1 MRKSL
6 LLSMLI
12 TMMACFGVQAQS
24 WQYELKLTSTDASA
38 RKVMGMYNQVTT
50 PVYTLD
56 EATSTIRLTVF
67 STENV
72 DKNFPSGFSNNS
84 SAFPTFA
91 IGELRL
97 FDGEGKQVE
106 LTADMITTNA
116 LSLNEGSIDALV
128 DNDPNT
134 HFHSTYSKGE
144 VPQAYHYIEIALTDA
159 MSKFQLQYDTRYYY
173 FFTDPTHIGITGGT
187 EALPWK
193 DEEFVIGEQVTSVD
207 ALQPNKLYVIRGN
220 YFEFTRTDDERTLPS
235 YGEAYYHSPIGAA
248 LTPSSASLMWLED
261 AGEGKYF
268 MHWLKYNRYIK
279 KSGEIEAGA
288 YVEATTNPLEAAAL
302 EFAECDTTDG
312 AFIITSENNYLG
324 QRRFVKMSWVNK
336 DNMAGETSTYHYA
349 WNIYEA
355 STNMSSIQP
364 MLEATIAKGENFMA
378 IQGVAS
384 EDDGEYE
391 ALSSAIAEA
400 KAAIAGGEATADEL
414 LAMDATLNEFI
425 NAYRI
430 TYIYVLSDSID
441 AIVSNDELF
450 CGSEGWVNGCY
461 PEGWIET
468 LTDAM
473 DKGGMVADN
482 PVNSA
487 NVEAT
492 IDMMCNTLDL
502 FYAAEVKNVAQFPI
516 HIEDEADGL
525 TASAQVNN
533 SWVWTSPVYY
543 LAEETDILRMT
554 VFKNSSGE
562 TESGTPFF
570 CLGELYLFTAEGD
583 TIELRED
590 MLTTNSI
597 QDGDGGGLA
606 AIVDKDHGS
615 YYHGCYNPNET
626 SFAPEQGVYAYI
638 EIALDEPVNAFFFK
652 TISRSNTSD
661 YYKHTPLDYALT
673 AGTTIAYNDLFPD
686 LYPVTQGEQIT
697 DASQVQAGELYLL
710 YGNLEVVTNG
720 SEGSGYYNG
729 AWQNVGTANPGSA
742 SIVTFEDAGDGKLYM
757 RNISNNAYLK
767 TPAGWEGAS
776 VTHITAE
783 AAPLSIMNST
793 NLEKSFKIYYEG
805 VITDP
810 SETAAGG
817 YGSEAIFVMQA
828 WAGNIG
834 MFTITDWDSDD
845 KDGESD
851 WYIYKASVENYDK
864 LNLEGAIAS
873 IESYGI
879 EYENAGEAVGM
890 LKAAAIEPIAKA
902 YAKAVAVLESG
913 DAAAM
918 QSATTELQ
926 AVIQTVPS
934 VETVELISGND
945 YIIRSSNK
953 EFKQFHGEDCKLS
966 MFVGPADGS
975 GADASAANMV
985 YFNYEYSING
995 MDSSIFHWTFTQDT
1009 IVNEGEEAWAKYT
1022 IKNVYYN
1029 EYIVPA
1035 FPNGKNITTS
1045 PFSSNDAAPLIYM
1058 RPGSQKIGD
1067 WTLVG
1072 VDAWHQPSSP
1082 SYCYFETRT
1091 GGGPYTTSGA
1101 AHYGRVATWSYSANT
1116 TQWQI
1121 VPVAVATSINDIV
1134 VDEPAGEVIS
1144 TSYITP
1150 DGVTSNVPVKGVCI
1164 IRRVYANGVITTEK
1178 EFIK

>member
-12 TMMACFGVQAQS
+12 AMMACFGVQAQS
-24 WQYELKLTSTDASA
+24 WQYELELTTADASA

-67 STENV
+67 STNNV
-72 DKNFPSGFSNNS
+72 DNNFPNGFTQNS

-91 IGELRL
+91 LGEIRL
-97 FDGEGKQVE
+97 FDGEGNKVE
-106 LTADMITTNA
+106 VTADMITTNA
-116 LSLNEGSIDALV
+116 LALNEGSIDALV
-128 DNDPNT
+128 DDDLTT
-134 HFHSTYSKGE
+134 HFHSTYSDGE
-144 VPQAYHYIEIALTDA
+144 VPQAYHYIEIALSEP
-159 MSKFQLQYDTRYYY
+159 MSKFQLQWDTRYYY
-173 FFTDPTHIGITGGT
+173 FYTDPTYVGITGGT

-193 DEEFVIGEQVTSVD
+193 DEEFVLGEQVTSID

-220 YFEFTRTDDERTLPS
+220 YFEFTRTENQRTLPS
-235 YGEAYYHSPIGAA
+235 YGEAFYHSPIGAA
-248 LTPSSASLMWLED
+248 LTPSPASLMWLED

-268 MHWLKYNRYIK
+268 MHWLKYDRYIK
-279 KSGEIEAGA
+279 KGGEIEAGA
-288 YVEATTNPLEAAAL
+288 YVEATANPLEAAAL

-312 AFIITSENNYLG
+312 AFIITSDNNYLG

-355 STNMSSIQP
+355 STNMTSTQP
-364 MLEATIAKGENFMA
+364 ILEATIAKGENFMA
-378 IQGVAS
+378 IQGIAS

-414 LAMDATLNEFI
+414 LAMDATLNEYI
-425 NAYRI
+425 NSYRI
-430 TYIYVLSDSID
+430 TYIYVLSDSIEEIINNED
-441 AIVSNDELF
+441 IF
-450 CGSEGWVNGCY
+450 CGTDGWVKGCF
-461 PEGWIET
+461 PETWIET
-468 LTDAM
+468 LTNTM
-473 DKGGMVADN
+473 DEGGMVADN
-482 PVNSA
+482 PINSA
-487 NVEAT
+487 TVEAA
-492 IDMMCNTLDL
+492 ISMMCNNLDL
-502 FYAAEVKNVAQFPI
+502 FYSAEVKDVATWPI
-516 HIEDEADGL
+516 YTEDKKDGL
-525 TASAQVNN
+525 TASDQVGN
-533 SWVWTSPVYY
+533 SWIWTSPVYY
-543 LAEETDILRMT
+543 LGEATDVIRMT

-570 CLGELYLFTAEGD
+570 CLGEMYLFTASGD

-590 MLTTNSI
+590 MLSTNSLQWPNDGAGLAGI
-597 QDGDGGGLA
+597 CDGD
-606 AIVDKDHGS
+606 VTTF
-615 YYHGCYNPNET
+615 YHGCYDPTVEG
-626 SFAPEQGVYAYI
+626 SYAPAEGEYAYI
-638 EIALDEPVNAFFFK
+638 EIALDEPINAFFYK
-652 TISRSNTSD
+652 TVSRNNSSD
-661 YYKHTPLDYALT
+661 HYKHTAMEYALT
-673 AGTTIAYNDLFPD
+673 AGTAITYNDLFPD

-710 YGNLEVVTNG
+710 YGNLDVVTNG
-720 SEGSGYYNG
+720 SEGSGYYNST
-729 AWQNVGTANPGSA
+729 WQNVGTTNPGSV

-757 RNISNNAYLK
+757 RNISNNGYLK
-767 TPAGWEGAS
+767 IPAGWEGAS

-834 MFTITDWDSDD
+834 MFTIADWESDD

-851 WYIYKASVENYDK
+851 WYIYKASVEK
-864 LNLEGAIAS
+864 VAELGLKGAIAS
-873 IESYGI
+873 VESFGI
-879 EYENAGEAVGM
+879 DYENAGDAVGM
-890 LKAAAIEPIAKA
+890 LKAAAIEPIANA

-913 DAAAM
+913 DEAAM
-918 QSATTELQ
+918 EAATTELRD
-926 AVIQTVPS
+926 VIQTIPA

-945 YIIRSSNK
+945 YIIRSANK
-953 EFKQFHGEDCKLS
+953 EFKPYHGQDCKIS
-966 MFVGPADGS
+966 MFVGPSNGS
-975 GADASAANMV
+975 GADANAENMLW
-985 YFNYEYSING
+985 FNYEYSING
-995 MDSSIFHWTFTQDT
+995 MDSSIFHFTFTQDT
-1009 IVNEGEEAWAKYT
+1009 VVNEGEEAWAKYT

-1035 FPNGKNITTS
+1035 FPNGMNITTS
-1045 PFSSNDAAPLIYM
+1045 PYSSNDAAPLIYL
-1058 RPGSQKIGD
+1058 RPMAIGQFAM
-1067 WTLVG
+1067 VG
-1072 VDAWHQPSSP
+1072 VNAWHQDNYPTYS
-1082 SYCYFETRT
+1082 YFETRT
-1091 GGGPYTTSGA
+1091 GGGPYGTSGA

-1116 TQWQI
+1116 AQWQI